1 MKHILST
8 LFLSLLLFTGNTT
21 TAKTSSKTF
30 LLISPDT
37 RLKSEIAINER
48 ISFTLSDEQQTILA
62 PSFMAIRLQ
71 NGETWGT
78 TPQLQ
83 HARRNRIDE
92 TIHSPFYKREKVQN
106 RYNELILSFKGG
118 YSLIFRMYDDGLAY
132 RFATDRKGEI
142 IIESETAEYCLSEDR
157 DMIVPYVLPSGK
169 AKKAKNP
176 TFEQQFFN
184 SMQNLYSYGKAM
196 QLNPDRM
203 MFTPVI
209 AKLDDGMKLCIA
221 EADTESYPGMYLVSS
236 SDRPVLHGMFA
247 AYPRKEER
255 GGHNQLQML
264 VKSRESYIAR
274 VIGPRSF
281 PWRTFI
287 VTRKDGELSESD
299 MVYRLASPSRVKN
312 IDWIKPG
319 KVAWEWW
326 NYWGLYNVDFRAGIN
341 TETYKYYIDFA
352 SKNNIEYVI
361 LDEGWSVKYAGD
373 LLKVIPEIDLPELLR
388 YAKGR
393 NVGIILWAGRNGC
406 QGFQGRFSRS

>member
-236 SDRPVLHGMFA
+236 SDR
-247 AYPRKEER
+247 
-255 GGHNQLQML
+255 
-264 VKSRESYIAR
+264 
-274 VIGPRSF
+274 
-281 PWRTFI
+281 
-287 VTRKDGELSESD
+287 
-299 MVYRLASPSRVKN
+299 
-312 IDWIKPG
+312 
-319 KVAWEWW
+319 
-326 NYWGLYNVDFRAGIN
+326 
-341 TETYKYYIDFA
+341 
-352 SKNNIEYVI
+352 
-361 LDEGWSVKYAGD
+361 
-373 LLKVIPEIDLPELLR
+373 
-388 YAKGR
+388 
-393 NVGIILWAGRNGC
+393 
-406 QGFQGRFSRS
+406 